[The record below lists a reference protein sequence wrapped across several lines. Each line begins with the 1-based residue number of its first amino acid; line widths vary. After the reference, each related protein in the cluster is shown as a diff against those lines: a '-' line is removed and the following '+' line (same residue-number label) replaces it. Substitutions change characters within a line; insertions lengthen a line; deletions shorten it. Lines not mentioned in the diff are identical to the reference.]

1 MKQCTN
7 EDCTNPV
14 FSKGKCKWHVEKKAP
29 SNKLKKRIKPFSDK
43 HLEKLAEYKRRR
55 NIFMADNPICMAKV
69 EGCTMEATE
78 CHHALGRV
86 GALLTNVKYFKAVC
100 HSCHVW
106 IENHPLD
113 AKEKGL
119 SGTRFI
125 IK

>member
-1 MKQCTN
+1 M
-7 EDCTNPV
+7 
-14 FSKGKCKWHVEKKAP
+14 EKKPLSAKP
-29 SNKLKKRIKPFSDK
+29 KKRINTFSPK
-43 HLEKLAEYKRRR
+43 HLEKLGEYKRRR
-55 NIFMADNPICMAKV
+55 NIFMADNPICMANI
-69 EGCTMEATE
+69 EGCTREATE

-86 GALLTNVKYFKAVC
+86 GDLLTDVRYFKAVC

-106 IENHPLD
+106 IENHPAE